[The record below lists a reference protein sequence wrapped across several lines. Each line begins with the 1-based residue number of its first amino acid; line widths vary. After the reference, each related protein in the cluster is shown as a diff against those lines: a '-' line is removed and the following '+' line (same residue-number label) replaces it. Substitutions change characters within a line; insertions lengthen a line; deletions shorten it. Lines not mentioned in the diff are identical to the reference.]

1 MKCDLPI
8 ELLSGY
14 LDGELD
20 DEQKARVED
29 HLKECS
35 ACQEELEALR
45 QIDDHVKD
53 EVFEE
58 PSREFVFTLNR
69 RVMDKIRP
77 SARRSL
83 FRFAPVFVPVAA
95 AFLILIVL
103 INISPSTKIAQLD
116 DRMVYQEL
124 VQRQEV
130 PVSIPEPK
138 IATVPASMKRA
149 ARVGKHKAAAA
160 QTEET
165 RIAEADETYDI
176 AELEVM
182 TLPGEGVVRAI
193 IDSTGMVI
201 KVATGNTR
209 IPEKDTML
217 ENRLS
222 GQQLAPPLIA
232 GRKKQVYVDFA
243 ATDEKDD

>member
-35 ACQEELEALR
+35 ACQEELKTLR
-45 QIDDHVKD
+45 QIEDHVRSD
-53 EVFEE
+53 VYEE

-69 RVMDKIRP
+69 RVMDKVRRP
-77 SARRSL
+77 ARRSF
-83 FRFAPVFVPVAA
+83 FRFFPVFAPLAA

-103 INISPSTKIAQLD
+103 INISPSTKIAQID
-116 DRMVYQEL
+116 DRMAYQKL
-124 VQRQEV
+124 AQRPEV

-138 IATVPASMKRA
+138 IASPAVSKKHT
-149 ARVGKHKAAAA
+149 ARVGKEKAAAV
-160 QTEET
+160 QLEEI
-165 RIAEADETYDI
+165 RDAESDETYDI
-176 AELEVM
+176 AGLEAVIPP
-182 TLPGEGVVRAI
+182 TEGVVRAI

-209 IPEKDTML
+209 TPQKDTML

-232 GRKKQVYVDFA
+232 GRKKQVYVDFTS
-243 ATDEKDD
+243 TDEKDD